1 MWILKLSSQFKRDL
15 KRYKF
20 DKPKL
25 EELKKV
31 LDQLQN
37 EGRVDKKYKPHV
49 LSGKYKGYLECHI
62 QSDFLLIWQDE
73 LNNTMVLVR
82 LGSHSELFT
91 N

>member
-20 DKPKL
+20 DKSKL

-37 EGRVDKKYKPHV
+37 DGRVDQKYKPHI

-62 QSDFLLIWQDE
+62 QNDFLLIWQDK
-73 LNNTMVLVR
+73 LNNTIILVR
-82 LGSHSELFT
+82 LGSHSELF
-91 N
+91 NN